1 MDYKD
6 WLVQAIEDLDVARI
20 LIEGGKYFAS
30 AFYSQQ
36 AVEKALKAFILF
48 IGKDPGKTHSLTE
61 LLSIIENE
69 GFEIPQKIKEDIM
82 VISPHFIISRYPD
95 AANGIPAKQYNKT
108 ISIDIYNRSKE
119 VIEWLKESL
128 R

>member
-1 MDYKD
+1 M
-6 WLVQAIEDLDVARI
+6 DVARI